1 MNSEKQRSICFFY
14 VFLFNEVFL
23 VITFKKKK
31 AEMKHSINKG
41 LKKRIEI
48 TTSVKDS
55 ARSYGSGLVD
65 VFASPA
71 MIALMENTALQTVS
85 AELEEGYNTVGTAV
99 NVKHIKATPIGM
111 KVHCVAELIEVDGS
125 KLRFQVEAFDEDGK
139 IGFGTHDR
147 YIINM
152 ASFLQ
157 NLQKTQS

>member
-1 MNSEKQRSICFFY
+1 MNNTIKE
-14 VFLFNEVFL
+14 
-23 VITFKKKK
+23 
-31 AEMKHSINKG
+31 G

-48 TTSVKDS
+48 TTAAKDS

-65 VFASPA
+65 VFAS
-71 MIALMENTALQTVS
+71 MENTALQAVS
-85 AELEEGYNTVGTAV
+85 TALEEGYNTVGTAV

-111 KVHCVAELIEVDGS
+111 KVYCVAELIKVEGS
-125 KLRFQVEAFDEDGK
+125 KLRFQVEAFDEEGK

-157 NLQKTQS
+157 NLQKT

>member
-1 MNSEKQRSICFFY
+1 MNSTIKE
-14 VFLFNEVFL
+14 
-23 VITFKKKK
+23 
-31 AEMKHSINKG
+31 G

-48 TTSVKDS
+48 TTAVKDS

-71 MIALMENTALQTVS
+71 MIALMENTALQAVS
-85 AELEEGYNTVGTAV
+85 TALEEGYNTVGTAV

-111 KVHCVAELIEVDGS
+111 KVYCVAELIKVEGS
-125 KLRFQVEAFDEDGK
+125 KLRFQVEAFDEEGK

-157 NLQKTQS
+157 NLQKT

>member
-1 MNSEKQRSICFFY
+1 MKNTI
-14 VFLFNEVFL
+14 
-23 VITFKKKK
+23 IT
-31 AEMKHSINKG
+31 G
-41 LKKRIEI
+41 LKKCIEI
-48 TTSVKDS
+48 TTTAKDS

-71 MIALMENTALQTVS
+71 MIALMENTALQAVSTV
-85 AELEEGYNTVGTAV
+85 LEEGYNTVGTAV

-111 KVHCVAELIEVDGS
+111 KVYCVAELIKVEGP
-125 KLRFQVEAFDEDGK
+125 KLRFQVEAFDEEGK

-157 NLQKTQS
+157 NLQKT